1 MKLKEFN
8 SVLETNK
15 RSSKYQVRL
24 EFQGNLSST
33 GPSQELMKK
42 KVRGYFIKLLK
53 NNCQSILL
61 IFPGKYSRVNYFYLT

>member
-15 RSSKYQVRL
+15 RSSNYQVRL

-42 KVRGYFIKLLK
+42 K
-53 NNCQSILL
+53 
-61 IFPGKYSRVNYFYLT
+61 